1 MLPMDKPEQPF
12 MAEAST
18 FEAQLPAL
26 LSQHAGKYALVHG
39 TELVGVFDTEANAL
53 AAGYQKFGPV
63 PLYIRQVLPEE
74 QKASAPALVLG
85 ILTAA

>member
-1 MLPMDKPEQPF
+1 MMDDPNRPF
-12 MAEAST
+12 ATEAST
-18 FEAQLPAL
+18 FEAQLPVL
-26 LSQHAGKYALVHG
+26 LKQHAGKFALLYG
-39 TELVGVFDTEANAL
+39 TELVGAFDTEANAL

-63 PLYIRQVLPEE
+63 PLYIRQILPEE